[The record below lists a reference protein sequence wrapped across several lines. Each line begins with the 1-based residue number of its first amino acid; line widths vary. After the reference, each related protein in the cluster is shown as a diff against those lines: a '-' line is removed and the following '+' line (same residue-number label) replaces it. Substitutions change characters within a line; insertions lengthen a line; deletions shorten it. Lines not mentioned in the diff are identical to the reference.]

1 MSKVSIL
8 IELWGHVVRHG
19 PFHFS
24 VDKQKI
30 NRSDIRSTEEV
41 GCMKKSNAPL
51 VRCEYSKA
59 EKSLSHL
66 VEESFRLY
74 LNRILAQAGKTVVS
88 CGR

>member
-1 MSKVSIL
+1 
-8 IELWGHVVRHG
+8 
-19 PFHFS
+19 
-24 VDKQKI
+24 
-30 NRSDIRSTEEV
+30 
-41 GCMKKSNAPL
+41 MKKSNAPL